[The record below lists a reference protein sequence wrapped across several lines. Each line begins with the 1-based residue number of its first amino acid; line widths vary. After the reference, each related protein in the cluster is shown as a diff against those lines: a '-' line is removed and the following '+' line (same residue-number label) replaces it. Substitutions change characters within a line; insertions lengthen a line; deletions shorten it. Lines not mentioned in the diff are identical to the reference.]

1 MNNQNNQLDNQM
13 DQLDNQMDQL
23 DNQNNQNNQMD
34 ETHIISQLNHLKH
47 TYPQLADA
55 WLNYIALKKRNY
67 LLALKNSEEM
77 IAKVNDLR
85 KENLVTN
92 DDLNNALFSLYILI
106 QSQT

>member
-1 MNNQNNQLDNQM
+1 MNNQINHQNDNQM
-13 DQLDNQMDQL
+13 DQLDNQMD
-23 DNQNNQNNQMD
+23 
-34 ETHIISQLNHLKH
+34 ETHIISELNKLKH

-67 LLALKNSEEM
+67 LLALKNSKEM

-85 KENLVTN
+85 KENMVTN

>member
-1 MNNQNNQLDNQM
+1 MNNQINHQNDNQINP
-13 DQLDNQMDQL
+13 L
-23 DNQNNQNNQMD
+23 NNQMD
-34 ETHIISQLNHLKH
+34 ETHIISELNKLKH

-85 KENLVTN
+85 KENMVTN

>member
-1 MNNQNNQLDNQM
+1 MNNQINNEI
-13 DQLDNQMDQL
+13 
-23 DNQNNQNNQMD
+23 NNEIN
-34 ETHIISQLNHLKH
+34 ETHIISQLNNLKH

-85 KENLVTN
+85 KENMVTN

>member
-1 MNNQNNQLDNQM
+1 MDNQM
-13 DQLDNQMDQL
+13 DQLNNQMDQL
-23 DNQNNQNNQMD
+23 NNQMD
-34 ETHIISQLNHLKH
+34 ETHIISELNKLKH

-67 LLALKNSEEM
+67 LLALKNSKEM

-85 KENLVTN
+85 KENMVTN

>member
-1 MNNQNNQLDNQM
+1 MNNQINQLDNQNDNQNNQLD
-13 DQLDNQMDQL
+13 
-23 DNQNNQNNQMD
+23 NQMD
-34 ETHIISQLNHLKH
+34 ETHIISQLNNLKH

-77 IAKVNDLR
+77 ITKVNDLR
-85 KENLVTN
+85 KENMVTN

>member
-1 MNNQNNQLDNQM
+1 MNTQNNQLDNKI
-13 DQLDNQMDQL
+13 NQL
-23 DNQNNQNNQMD
+23 DNQNNNQMD
-34 ETHIISQLNHLKH
+34 ETHIISELNKLKH

-85 KENLVTN
+85 KENMVTN